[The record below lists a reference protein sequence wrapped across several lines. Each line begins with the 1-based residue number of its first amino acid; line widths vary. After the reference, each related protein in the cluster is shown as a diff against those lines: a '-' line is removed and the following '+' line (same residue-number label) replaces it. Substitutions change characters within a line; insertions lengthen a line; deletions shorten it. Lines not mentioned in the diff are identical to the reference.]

1 MVVLFEESTIVKAS
15 MVVLRKFSTI
25 VGQSMVVLTK
35 KQADNPKFNSDGL
48 PVDVY

>member
-25 VGQSMVVLTK
+25 VGQTMVVLSK
-35 KQADNPKFNSDGL
+35 KQANNLNFNPDYL
-48 PVDVY
+48 PIFV